1 METHT
6 ERIERFKKAIFKQ
19 REEINDRMVEM
30 FGLLK
35 ELTPSIAPEKV
46 LIREEAK
53 SLITKHVN
61 SISLTRGKEDRNDDN
76 DVVTDDDI
84 KKTTRTKMEL
94 SVKGSRTN
102 NIAKNKTKNKPIKK
116 AGKEE
121 VVEAP
126 NSQPVEYY
134 LEAYDQLETNRMVY

>member
-1 METHT
+1 M
-6 ERIERFKKAIFKQ
+6 ERFKKAILKQ

-35 ELTPSIAPEKV
+35 ELTTSIAPKKV
-46 LIREEAK
+46 LIKEEAK
-53 SLITKHVN
+53 SLINKHVN

-84 KKTTRTKMEL
+84 KKTTRTKMDL

-102 NIAKNKTKNKPIKK
+102 NRAKNKTKNKPIKK

-126 NSQPVEYY
+126 SSQPIEYY
-134 LEAYDQLETNRMVY
+134 LEA